1 MLQTSIAG
9 FAVKRGKVRDIYELG
24 DSEQF
29 VNRKNELLIVTT
41 DRISAYDHVLPN
53 LIPDKG
59 KILTSLSIFWSEMLD
74 VYYHLISP
82 QLEHLP
88 EAFRLPE
95 LKGRT
100 MLVEKAEVIPYECVV
115 RGYVAGS
122 AWKDYQKTGEVCGIK
137 LPKGLKQN
145 QALPTPIFTPATK
158 AASGHDLNVSF
169 DEMANQIGL
178 DLATDLESKSVAL
191 YMDAA
196 DHCWQNGLILADTK
210 FEWGTLKHVSDDL
223 ALIDEVITPDSSR
236 FWPIEGYELN
246 QNLPSFDKQFVR
258 DYLESTSWDK
268 NSPPPELP
276 DEVVNK
282 TREKYIEAYQ
292 MITGQSF

>member
-1 MLQTSIAG
+1 M
-9 FAVKRGKVRDIYELG
+9 KHGKVRDIYDLG
-24 DSEQF
+24 
-29 VNRKNELLIVTT
+29 KNELLIVTT
-41 DRISAYDHVLPN
+41 DRISAFDYVLPN
-53 LIPDKG
+53 FVPDKG

-74 VYYHLISP
+74 VYYHLISD
-82 QLEHLP
+82 QLEHFP
-88 EAFRLPE
+88 EVFRLPE

-122 AWKDYQKTGEVCGIK
+122 AWKDYQNTGAVCGIK

-158 AASGHDLNVSF
+158 AVSGHDLNVSF

-178 DLATDLESKSVAL
+178 ELATDLESKSVAL

-210 FEWGTLKHVSDDL
+210 FEWGILKHVSDDL
-223 ALIDEVITPDSSR
+223 VLIDEIITPDSSR
-236 FWPIEGYELN
+236 FWPIDEYELN
-246 QNLPSFDKQFVR
+246 QNLPSFDKQYVR
-258 DYLESTSWDK
+258 NYLETTSWDK
-268 NSPPPELP
+268 NSSPPELP

-282 TREKYIEAYQ
+282 TREKYIDAYR